1 MSDDTIVSL
10 SDVTVE
16 FGSPGL
22 LDPLRGRTES
32 GVRAVDAVSLEIES
46 NDVVALVGESG
57 CGKTTLGKTAV
68 GLQRPTDGTVSYRGQ
83 DIWAT
88 RDGDSSAT
96 IPFEEIRHS
105 LQIVH
110 QDPGSSLNGNRTV
123 LSSLGDPLRR
133 WQPELSAEQ
142 REATIYQVLERVGL
156 TPVETYATR
165 FPHQLSG
172 GERQRIALGRALLV
186 QPDLV
191 LADEAVSALDVSL
204 RIEMM
209 DLMLELQSTVETS
222 FLFVSHDLANA
233 RYLTERAGG
242 RIGVMYLGKLVEI
255 GTPTEIIESPQHPYT
270 KLLRWATPEL
280 DPSLARKAKAETPP
294 VRSIDVPDPTSLPSG
309 CRFHPRCPKM
319 LPPETVE
326 IDQKAYN
333 EVLDVRERLDDGEL
347 SEPAALLATDDPTQ
361 QGLYDELFS
370 VELGGQNREVVERA
384 LCAVLDDE
392 PEQASELLRKRFE
405 SICERS
411 EPALPDGDHPVAC
424 HLETSESATDSSDG
438 RTDGGAPED

>member
-1 MSDDTIVSL
+1 MSDDTIVTL

-22 LDPLRGRTES
+22 LDRLRGRTENS
-32 GVRAVDAVSLEIES
+32 VRAVDSVSLEIES
-46 NDVVALVGESG
+46 NDVLALVGESG

-83 DIWAT
+83 DIWAA
-88 RDGDSSAT
+88 RDGDSAAT
-96 IPFEEIRHS
+96 QSFEEIRHS

-123 LSSLGDPLRR
+123 LSSLSDPLRR
-133 WQPELSAEQ
+133 WQPSLSAAQ
-142 REATIYQVLERVGL
+142 REATIHQVLARVGL

-186 QPDLV
+186 QPDLI

-209 DLMLELQSTVETS
+209 DLMLELQSVVETS

-255 GTPTEIIESPQHPYT
+255 GTPAEIIESPQHPYT

-280 DPSLARKAKAETPP
+280 DPATARQAKTETPP
-294 VRSIDVPDPTSLPSG
+294 VRSIDVPDPTALPGG

-326 IDQKAYN
+326 IDQEAYN

-347 SEPAALLATDDPTQ
+347 SEPSALLATDDPTQ

-384 LCAVLDDE
+384 LRAVLDEE
-392 PEQASELLRKRFE
+392 PEQASELLRSRFE

-411 EPALPDGDHPVAC
+411 EPTLPDGEHPVAC
-424 HLETSESATDSSDG
+424 HLKTAESAADSSDG
-438 RTDGGAPED
+438 RTED